1 MGLENIFHS
10 LDTITILSSSED
22 HEGLNRE
29 SFSM

>member
-10 LDTITILSSSED
+10 LDTITILGSS
-22 HEGLNRE
+22 EGLNRE